1 MESEEQVNDIAQ
13 GNGSGVEFI
22 IQEGGG
28 RQRTRVLP
36 VTSAGWEPFQW
47 ATPAIRLQLRTAD
60 PDVLV
65 SAVIRARGAGF
76 VVNAAGDEGGER
88 ICHTLAEAVLA
99 AESLLIGELEK
110 LAAQRVRQD
119 WEAEEFPRLY
129 QEAAV
134 GMGAYVGTL
143 GLRRPD

>member
-1 MESEEQVNDIAQ
+1 MESEEQVNETGQNNVAEM
-13 GNGSGVEFI
+13 EFL

-36 VTSAGWEPFQW
+36 VTSAGWEPLHE
-47 ATPAIRLQLRTAD
+47 ANPAIRLQLRTAD

-65 SAVIRARGAGF
+65 SAVIRARGARF

-110 LAAQRVRQD
+110 LAAQRVRQA